1 METRPG
7 EGVVVKEK
15 FPNSRK
21 PSHWRVC
28 GQFWNLTGQY
38 QFSSVTQSCPTLYNP
53 VNHIMPGLPVY
64 HQLPESTPTHV
75 HRVGDAIK
83 PSHPLSSPSPALN
96 LSQHHGL
103 FKWVSS
109 LHQVAKVSPHKE
121 AHIKSLPAMQESQET
136 RVQSLGRED
145 PLEEGLATHSSILAW
160 RIPRTEEP
168 GGLQPMG
175 SRESD
180 TT

>member
-1 METRPG
+1 M
-7 EGVVVKEK
+7 GVGIEQSDVV
-15 FPNSRK
+15 SG
-21 PSHWRVC
+21 SAHVC
-28 GQFWNLTGQY
+28 TQPTSLCLLVGAYNPFTFKVDINMYDPIIVSLI

-103 FKWVSS
+103 FK
-109 LHQVAKVSPHKE
+109 
-121 AHIKSLPAMQESQET
+121 
-136 RVQSLGRED
+136 
-145 PLEEGLATHSSILAW
+145 
-160 RIPRTEEP
+160 
-168 GGLQPMG
+168 
-175 SRESD
+175 
-180 TT
+180 